1 MDNYVTNL
9 LERQRLSVSKV
20 KVSVLD
26 RRTEKKAEYTVFC
39 YGDSFNE
46 SFAMRDLDKVGY
58 SLMKSEVV
66 DTVYAES
73 PRAAYEALGG
83 EA

>member
-1 MDNYVTNL
+1 MDNFVTNL
-9 LERQRLSVSKV
+9 LEKQRLSVSKV

-26 RRTEKKAEYTVFC
+26 RRTGEKMEYTVFC
-39 YGDSFNE
+39 YGDGFNKNY
-46 SFAMRDLDKVGY
+46 AMRDLDKAGY
-58 SLMKSEVV
+58 SLMDAEVV
-66 DTVYAES
+66 DTVSVDS